1 MTPARYT
8 YHTGTLWL
16 PPLLVVVVEDIG
28 VNRSRT
34 LGLALLLATGIQL
47 WTTTQVR
54 GYNLQV
60 LSALV
65 TMGLAAATV
74 VMLFRALDEA
84 TGNH

>member
-1 MTPARYT
+1 M
-8 YHTGTLWL
+8 
-16 PPLLVVVVEDIG
+16 VVEDIG